1 MRAICPWQVW
11 QNRHCAKYA
20 AIGNQ
25 HWQIVVGVIQTLIIR
40 AMLPET
46 KGPIS
51 GLRGARAVAM
61 PLTYF
66 WYWTIAPIL
75 LLVPDSEARESSTS
89 CCMRSVRLKA
99 DCPSTMLV
107 YVLSPTLSRN
117 LLMTSCHTEL
127 PALSRHMSSAH
138 SPLFLQLT
146 LHTESRLPHVRII
159 AAF

>member
-75 LLVPDSEARESSTS
+75 PLVPDSEARESSTS

-99 DCPSTMLV
+99 DCPEHNAGVCIVPDLI
-107 YVLSPTLSRN
+107 
-117 LLMTSCHTEL
+117 
-127 PALSRHMSSAH
+127 A
-138 SPLFLQLT
+138 
-146 LHTESRLPHVRII
+146 ESVDDLLPHQASRTVKAYELCTWSVVFAADAAHRIPLT
-159 AAF
+159 AR